1 MLSLDAVKLETQVRA
16 WAIASKA
23 VFGRLSISKEQAGM
37 VRAGNLIGAMVL
49 ANAIAAAGC
58 VTLPSERAEAPAL
71 PSIWRDAPQAAALP
85 VTDWWR
91 GFNDPMLNQLVS
103 EALSEGPNVQLA
115 VSRVREARA
124 LSYSTIT
131 SFLPELIATGS
142 GRYQRFVEG
151 PVPTGVDR
159 ESMSGAYGAQVS
171 WELPLFAVGATAV
184 GARAGVQS
192 ALADLRGARV
202 TLAGDV
208 AQAYVDLRA
217 AQASRAAL
225 QRSVESADELARILA
240 TSASAG
246 FASEAEAADARRL
259 AESARARLPGLV
271 IEERRAENVLAVL
284 RGRAPGTEAQ
294 ATQAVLNSQNAPVPH
309 LELTSAPAAPA
320 DLLRLRPDVAQAE
333 AQTLIAAAQLGAAR
347 ADLLPRLN
355 LTGSINVTDAL
366 IGNPTGAGVT
376 LASATPII
384 SIPLFDWGRRF
395 AVSRQR
401 DAQFEQSLIQYRQ
414 IVTGAVAEASNAL
427 VSLEQGRQ
435 RLTSARAAEAAAQA
449 TLRGSRAAYSAGIQS
464 LADRLR
470 SEQQLI
476 DASLTRID
484 AEAQS
489 ARAAIATYR
498 AFGGGPALAPEVARR

>member
-1 MLSLDAVKLETQVRA
+1 MAAV
-16 WAIASKA
+16 
-23 VFGRLSISKEQAGM
+23 
-37 VRAGNLIGAMVL
+37 GNLLRAVALSGVL
-49 ANAIAAAGC
+49 AAGGC
-58 VTLPSERAEAPAL
+58 VTMPGERAEAPPL
-71 PSIWRDAPQAAALP
+71 PSTWRDAPQGAELP
-85 VTDWWR
+85 VTDWWQ
-91 GFNDPMLNQLVS
+91 GFNDPALNQLVV
-103 EALSEGPNVQLA
+103 EALSEGPSVQLA

-131 SFLPELIATGS
+131 SFLPQLTATGT
-142 GRYQRFVEG
+142 GQYQRFVEG

-159 ESMSGAYGAQVS
+159 ESMSGSYGAQVS
-171 WELPLFAVGATAV
+171 WELPLFALGATAA
-184 GARAGVQS
+184 GSRANTQG

-202 TLAGDV
+202 ALAADV

-225 QRSVESADELARILA
+225 LQSVASADELARILA
-240 TSASAG
+240 TSAGAG
-246 FASEAEAADARRL
+246 FASEADAADARRL
-259 AESARARLPGLV
+259 AESTRARLPGLV

-284 RGRAPGTEAQ
+284 RGRAPGAEDA
-294 ATQAVLNSQNAPVPH
+294 ATQSVIASQNAPVPH

-320 DLLRLRPDVAQAE
+320 DLLRLRPDVARAE

-366 IGNPTGAGVT
+366 IGNPSGAGVT
-376 LASATPII
+376 LASGAPVI

-401 DAQFEQSLIQYRQ
+401 DAQFDQSLIQYRQ
-414 IVTGAVAEASNAL
+414 TVTQAIAEASNAL
-427 VSLEQGRQ
+427 VALEQGRL
-435 RLTSARAAEAAAQA
+435 RLTSARAAEDAASTTA
-449 TLRGSRAAYSAGIQS
+449 RGSRAAYEAGIQS

-476 DASLTRID
+476 DANLTRIT
-484 AEAQS
+484 AEQQS
-489 ARAAIATYR
+489 ASAAIATYR
-498 AFGGGPALAPEVARR
+498 AFGGGPAVPPEVVRR